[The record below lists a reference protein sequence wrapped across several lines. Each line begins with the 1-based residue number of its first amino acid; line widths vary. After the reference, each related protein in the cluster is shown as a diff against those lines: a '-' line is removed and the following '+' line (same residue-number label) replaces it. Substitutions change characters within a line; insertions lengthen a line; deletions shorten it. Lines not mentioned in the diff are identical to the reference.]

1 MRIVEPNEY
10 LIADECNDM
19 YEYLCRDDEN
29 EEESG
34 IIDELFMIPSD
45 SIIQREELPYNYST
59 TRLPSMFTQIK
70 NGQDYKNEL
79 EEYIATTE
87 GKGFYEFE
95 ISNLR
100 PNECK
105 WLSYGMLIKPQ
116 NGEVMIRYRIR
127 SQKSLGDL
135 GDTLTLLA

>member
-116 NGEVMIRYRIR
+116 NGEVMIRYRIH